1 MKISELT
8 TGQGNV
14 DVEGNLSEV
23 GEPKV
28 FTKFGRELKVS
39 NAILKDDS
47 GSIKLT
53 LWNEDVSKFN
63 EGDTVKI
70 TNGYVNEFQGEP
82 QLTAGKFGKME
93 KVGEGE
99 VSESDEPEAG
109 KASLSDETAETM
121 AEDASEDAAVEEAVK
136 EEAPEGTAEEQV
148 EEASEE
154 LEEAA
159 EESEEPEESEE
170 SEEPEKK
177 PEEKPEESEAEESQE
192 DF

>member
-14 DVEGNLSEV
+14 DVEGTLSEV

-28 FTKFGRELKVS
+28 FSKFGRELKVS

-47 GSIKLT
+47 GNIKLT
-53 LWNEDVSKFN
+53 LWNEDVTKFK
-63 EGDTVKI
+63 EGDVVKI

-99 VSESDEPEAG
+99 ASESAEEGDQA
-109 KASLSDETAETM
+109 KLSDDTAETV
-121 AEDASEDAAVEEAVK
+121 AEDVAEDAAVEEAVK
-136 EEAPEGTAEEQV
+136 EEAPEGTSEEQV

-159 EESEEPEESEE
+159 EE
-170 SEEPEKK
+170 
-177 PEEKPEESEAEESQE
+177 PEEKKEASEDQE

>member
-14 DVEGNLSEV
+14 DVEGTLSEV

-28 FTKFGRELKVS
+28 FIKFGRELKVS

-47 GSIKLT
+47 GNIKLT

-99 VSESDEPEAG
+99 VSESDESEAG
-109 KASLSDETAETM
+109 KTSLSDETAETM

-136 EEAPEGTAEEQV
+136 EKAPEGTPEEQV

-154 LEEAA
+154 LEEA
-159 EESEEPEESEE
+159 EESGEPEESEE
-170 SEEPEKK
+170 SK
-177 PEEKPEESEAEESQE
+177 EKPKESENQE